1 MAQNGVCF
9 LQQDEAIDS
18 HRKLGHYFSDV
29 SFYRAAIPTYYGGIM
44 TFAWATDND
53 ALRDLSN
60 EIIRARFHKANL
72 KCRYYNPAIHKAAFA
87 LPQYLQD
94 ALSASDLQ

>member
-1 MAQNGVCF
+1 
-9 LQQDEAIDS
+9 
-18 HRKLGHYFSDV
+18 
-29 SFYRAAIPTYYGGIM
+29 M

-60 EIIRARFHKANL
+60 EIIQRFHKANL
-72 KCRYYNPAIHKAAFA
+72 KCRYYNPVIHKAAFA